1 MPVFIYSEHET
12 QYLTECDPILG
23 QAIQAIGPISREVD
37 PDLFSALIKSMV
49 SQQIS
54 AKAYNTILQR
64 MLAAQGPIT
73 PRSLVKAGPEIIQK
87 YGMSMKKAVNIV
99 EAAER
104 VLTGE
109 LDLNGLHTLT
119 DEAVCAEL
127 TRLKGIGVWTAEML
141 MIFSMQRPDVIS
153 FGDLAIHRGMR
164 MLYQLDI
171 VDRSRFNRF
180 RERYSPFAS
189 VASLYLWAIS
199 AGELD
204 RTTSLSRTGERNSK
218 EV

>member
-1 MPVFIYSEHET
+1 MPVFTYSKHET
-12 QYLTECDPILG
+12 QYLTERDPVLG
-23 QAIQAIGPISREVD
+23 QAIQVIGPISREVD
-37 PDLFSALIKSMV
+37 PDLFSALVKSMV

-54 AKAYNTILQR
+54 SKAYHTIWQR

-73 PRSLVKAGPEIIQK
+73 PRSLIKAGPEIVQS

-104 VLTGE
+104 VLSGE
-109 LDLNGLHTLT
+109 LDLNGLHALT
-119 DEAVCAEL
+119 DEEVCAEL

-141 MIFSMQRPDVIS
+141 MTFSMQRPDVIS

-164 MLYQLDI
+164 MLYQLDK
-171 VDRSRFNRF
+171 VDRSQFNRF

-199 AGELD
+199 AGALD
-204 RTTSLSRTGERNSK
+204 RSMSPAYLGRANPE
-218 EV
+218 